1 MSNENEM
8 QFQLDNEE
16 KINDIELEAKY
27 LLLKMKFDSLI
38 NYTESIYNENKELKY
53 YNMRLR
59 SQLSSTSKNLAEK
72 EKMFLLLKSIHNNT
86 KEWKQ

>member
-72 EKMFLLLKSIHNNT
+72 EKMFLLLKSIHNN
-86 KEWKQ
+86 K

>member
-16 KINDIELEAKY
+16 KNNDIELEAKY

-38 NYTESIYNENKELKY
+38 NYTESIYKENKELKY

-72 EKMFLLLKSIHNNT
+72 EKMFLLLKSIHNN
-86 KEWKQ
+86 K

>member
-1 MSNENEM
+1 MDNENEM

-38 NYTESIYNENKELKY
+38 NYTESIYKENKELKY

-72 EKMFLLLKSIHNNT
+72 EKMFLLLKSIHNN
-86 KEWKQ
+86 K

>member
-1 MSNENEM
+1 MDNENEM

-72 EKMFLLLKSIHNNT
+72 EKMFLLLKSIHNN
-86 KEWKQ
+86 K

>member
-16 KINDIELEAKY
+16 KNNDIELEAKY

-72 EKMFLLLKSIHNNT
+72 EKMFLLLKSIHNN
-86 KEWKQ
+86 K

>member
-16 KINDIELEAKY
+16 KNIDIELEAKY

-72 EKMFLLLKSIHNNT
+72 EKMFLLLKSIHNN
-86 KEWKQ
+86 K